1 MSLLYILGEISVMVL
16 EIFVIIKL
24 YLTLSK
30 RNFEAFLKIFFLKV
44 LLLLLKTQNSEKE
57 SMRVDSLGQS
67 KSL

>member
-1 MSLLYILGEISVMVL
+1 
-16 EIFVIIKL
+16 
-24 YLTLSK
+24 
-30 RNFEAFLKIFFLKV
+30 